1 MTNVNTDT
9 VIDIPDGVFLTKEEI
24 IDLTKVSI
32 NTLNNWL
39 KVYKPNGDEVD
50 VGRQNRRS
58 YSKSYLFRIFDEL
71 KRDDL
76 ISLVSD
82 SDNLIKDEGK
92 ASNNLEYEQI
102 NTSVLQ
108 SLLLEKDKRISN
120 LEDQIEILKSELLI
134 KNEQIRE
141 ANNLASRQQS
151 LSMQQGQLFLESKKT
166 KSGGLFS
173 WLLGTKSRKVRNS
186 AESENIG

>member
-1 MTNVNTDT
+1 MTNVSTNT
-9 VIDIPDGVFLTKEEI
+9 VIDIHDGVFLTKEEI

-39 KVYKPNGDEVD
+39 KVHKPLDNEVD

-58 YSKSYLFRIFDEL
+58 YSKSNLCRIFNEL

-76 ISLVSD
+76 ISLVLD
-82 SDNLIKDEGK
+82 SDNLVKDEGI
-92 ASNNLEYEQI
+92 ASNNLEYDQT
-102 NTSVLQ
+102 NTSAIQ
-108 SLLLEKDKRISN
+108 SLVLEKDKRISN
-120 LEDQIEILKSELLI
+120 LEDQIEILKSELQI
-134 KNEQIRE
+134 KNDQIRE

-151 LSMQQGQLFLESKKT
+151 LSMQQSQLFLEGKKA

-173 WLLGTKSRKVRNS
+173 WLLGTKSQTIKNTS
-186 AESENIG
+186 ESDNNG